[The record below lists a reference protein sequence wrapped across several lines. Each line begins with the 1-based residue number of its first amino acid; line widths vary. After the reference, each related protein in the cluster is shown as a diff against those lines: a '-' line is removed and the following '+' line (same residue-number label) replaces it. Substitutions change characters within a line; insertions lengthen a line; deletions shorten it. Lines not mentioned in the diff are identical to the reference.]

1 MSTASLVVA
10 TLVTSC
16 PIFISKFPVVVGFL
30 CLHSVHQDNL
40 SLLRHTARRVRIQN
54 DDPTWNCQDFVWTL
68 LEALVEADVIDG
80 DDEIYT
86 TGRQMV

>member
-1 MSTASLVVA
+1 
-10 TLVTSC
+10 
-16 PIFISKFPVVVGFL
+16 
-30 CLHSVHQDNL
+30 VHQENR

-80 DDEIYT
+80 DDEIYI
-86 TGRQMV
+86 TGRQMVWSRMEGLA